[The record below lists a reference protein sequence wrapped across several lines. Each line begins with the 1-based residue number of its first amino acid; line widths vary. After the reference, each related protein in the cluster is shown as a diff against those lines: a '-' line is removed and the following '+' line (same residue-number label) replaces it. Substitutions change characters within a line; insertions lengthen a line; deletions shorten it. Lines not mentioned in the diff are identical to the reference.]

1 MSKEK
6 LLIVEDDVDFR
17 QTLADYLRHQGFE
30 VYIVGDGNEMDKF
43 LSTTTADL
51 ILLDLGLPGE
61 HGLSIARRL
70 RIANRDQAIIMLSAS
85 GEEVDRVVGL
95 EVGADDYLPKPVSL
109 REVLARIRAVLRRRV
124 VPDPPPPTTPPTV
137 NMVPVSQQEN
147 LITYTFGNCEL
158 NTGTHRLFKNN
169 EEITLRSSE
178 FSLLMVFVTHPNQ
191 VLSRDRL
198 MTLVRGYEP
207 GPYDRSI
214 DVRVSRL
221 RSKIED
227 DPSSPSYIRTIRGEG
242 YLFSEAVMEL
252 TSC

>member
-43 LSTTTADL
+43 LSTSTADL

-61 HGLSIARRL
+61 HGLSIAKRL
-70 RIANRDQAIIMLSAS
+70 RTANKNQAIIMLSAS
-85 GEEVDRVVGL
+85 GDEVDRVVGL
-95 EVGADDYLPKPVSL
+95 EIGADDYLPKPASL
-109 REVLARIRAVLRRRV
+109 REVLARVRAVLRRRV
-124 VPDPPPPTTPPTV
+124 VPDTPLTTTV
-137 NMVPVSQQEN
+137 SMTPVSQQEN

-158 NTGTHRLFKNN
+158 NTGTHRLLKNN
-169 EEITLRSSE
+169 EEVTLRSSE
-178 FSLLMVFVTHPNQ
+178 FGLLMVFVTHPNQ